1 MNLDMK
7 FMRDLTN
14 NRKSNSIS
22 TRLEGNTSVK
32 MCIRDRPYRMYD
44 LLKSISV
51 FMDEA
56 AENKARI

>member
-22 TRLEGNTSVK
+22 PRLEGNTSVK
-32 MCIRDRPYRMYD
+32 CTRLLFGSHSDSSIRQ
-44 LLKSISV
+44 I
-51 FMDEA
+51 
-56 AENKARI
+56 

>member
-32 MCIRDRPYRMYD
+32 CTRLLFGESFRFQYQTNLIRYVPALY
-44 LLKSISV
+44 SGV
-51 FMDEA
+51 Q
-56 AENKARI
+56 